1 MASSIASTMASP
13 IVTPPCVASKPG
25 SRLTRTPSRFATSS
39 FPQTTRRERNHV
51 SQICHASS
59 AEIAP
64 SSTSIAARPPPTTIS
79 GASSEAKQVLRL
91 LREASSGAGVESPK
105 RVRIEL
111 PLPLS
116 DFGSDDVDKDV
127 LAFAGFGGQASD
139 WSGGMAQRFRVTKG
153 LIDDYVLDG
162 YENDYLGLLDR
173 DADGMGVWRVGG
185 GDSGGHDCTLL
196 THAADTT
203 GEFLIK
209 LIEGEYGSAVA
220 KDTHLIVVVNAFW
233 TGSGENVGQPWEFAL
248 RKKARE
254 VLNTTN
260 GGWEKVYCARRVRSA
275 AGVEGTLVRRWP
287 SPWRLW
293 DDCGVEVVLETNDE
307 PSNRQIA
314 TALNANANVG
324 DPVGFNVDAAATSRD
339 DNVIT

>member
-1 MASSIASTMASP
+1 
-13 IVTPPCVASKPG
+13 V
-25 SRLTRTPSRFATSS
+25 
-39 FPQTTRRERNHV
+39 
-51 SQICHASS
+51 
-59 AEIAP
+59 
-64 SSTSIAARPPPTTIS
+64 ARPPPTTIS

-209 LIEGEYGSAVA
+209 LLEGEYGSAVA
-220 KDTHLIVVVNAFW
+220 KDAHLIVVVNAFW